1 LQKKPLGRGVP
12 LENLK
17 LNDLLRK
24 AKESF
29 QRNDLK
35 TATLILNELIEQNPN
50 CTEAF
55 FNLANVFHVK
65 GELGKAIKAFQRVLE
80 LDSHH
85 TDAAIS
91 LSVIYNDIG
100 RYEEAKAIFEK
111 ANGQVKN
118 NQQQGLSDPHLNRKF
133 SLKHYELAEMY
144 SSYGRVEEALF
155 EYNKA
160 ITLDPDNLEIRIK
173 IAKTY
178 TKKGFISKAFDEL
191 KRLKTEHPG
200 YMPARIALGLLYY
213 GNGNIIEAQAE
224 WQNVL
229 GREPQ
234 HPEASMYISLSR
246 SATETNISM

>member
-1 LQKKPLGRGVP
+1 M
-12 LENLK
+12 K
-17 LNDLLRK
+17 LNDLLKK
-24 AKESF
+24 AKDAF
-29 QRNDLK
+29 QKNDLK
-35 TATLILNELIEQNPN
+35 TASLFLNEIIEQNPN
-50 CTEAF
+50 ATEAYF
-55 FNLANVFHVK
+55 YLANVFHLR

-80 LDSHH
+80 LDPHH

-91 LSVIYNDIG
+91 LSVIFNDIG

-111 ANGQVKN
+111 ANNQVKN
-118 NQQQGLSDPHLNRKF
+118 TQNQGLTDPHLNRKF

-144 SSYGRVEEALF
+144 ASYGRADEALF

-160 ITLDPDNLEIRIK
+160 TTLDPDNLEIRIK

-178 TKKGFISKAFDEL
+178 TKKGFTSKAFEEL
-191 KRLKTEHPG
+191 KRLKNEHPG

-229 GREPQ
+229 SREPN
-234 HPEASMYISLSR
+234 HAEATMYINLSR
-246 SATETNISM
+246 SATETTVNLN

>member
-1 LQKKPLGRGVP
+1 M
-12 LENLK
+12 ENVK
-17 LNDLLRK
+17 LNDLMKK
-24 AKESF
+24 AKDAF

-35 TATLILNELIEQNPN
+35 TASLVLNEIIDQNPN
-50 CTEAF
+50 NSEAF
-55 FNLANVFHVK
+55 FHLANVFHVK
-65 GELGKAIKAFQRVLE
+65 GELGKAIKAFQKVLE
-80 LDSHH
+80 LDPHH

-111 ANGQVKN
+111 ANSQLKN
-118 NQQQGLSDPHLNRKF
+118 IQQQGLSDPHLNRKF

-144 SSYGRVEEALF
+144 ASYGRADEALF

-160 ITLDPDNLEIRIK
+160 VTLDPDNLEIRIK
-173 IAKTY
+173 VAKSY

-191 KRLKTEHPG
+191 KRLKNEHPG

-213 GNGNIIEAQAE
+213 GNGNIIEAQSE

-229 GREPQ
+229 GREPN
-234 HPEASMYISLSR
+234 HSEATMYLNLSR
-246 SATETNISM
+246 SATETNITL

>member
-1 LQKKPLGRGVP
+1 M
-12 LENLK
+12 ENLK
-17 LNDLLRK
+17 LNDLLKK
-24 AKESF
+24 AKDAF

-35 TATLILNELIEQNPN
+35 TANLLLNEVIEENPA
-50 CTEAF
+50 CTEGYF
-55 FNLANVFHVK
+55 YLANIFHLR
-65 GELGKAIKAFQRVLE
+65 GELGKAIKAFQKVLE
-80 LDSHH
+80 LDPHH

-100 RYEEAKAIFEK
+100 KYEEAKAIFDK
-111 ANGQVKN
+111 ANNQVKN
-118 NQQQGLSDPHLNRKF
+118 TQQQGLSDPHLNRKF

-144 SSYGRVEEALF
+144 SSYGRADESLF

-160 ITLDPDNLEIRIK
+160 VSLDPDNLEIRIK
-173 IAKTY
+173 IAKAY

-191 KRLKTEHPG
+191 KRLKNEQPG

-229 GREPQ
+229 SREPS
-234 HPEASMYISLSR
+234 HAEATMYLNLSR
-246 SATETNISM
+246 SATETTVSL